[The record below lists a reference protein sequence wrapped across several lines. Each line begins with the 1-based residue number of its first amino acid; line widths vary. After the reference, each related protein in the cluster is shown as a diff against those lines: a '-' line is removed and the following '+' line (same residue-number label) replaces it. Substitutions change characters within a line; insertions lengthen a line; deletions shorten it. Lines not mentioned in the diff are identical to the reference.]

1 MQDPKE
7 GVRAR
12 RYKISVATDGSET
25 SKTFIGNEPSCAGW
39 LLSFRVDLPAGSM
52 ISANMVCRDNWEGS
66 TGGLEFSSWLV
77 LAGGQLFVPY
87 PSLDLTFT
95 DFLSGGGGTET
106 TIFLTARSVSR
117 ATQVDHSASVL
128 YGLSGPKTVN
138 SGATETFEVPDGA
151 SGYQVGI
158 GTAGGDWTI
167 VEKID
172 PGGGIGDLV
181 LASYSVEF
189 GESNS
194 GDVGGQNWRLVVP
207 ASDVSA
213 KNEHG
218 SASGTINLFWQ
229 YQLRKLY

>member
-1 MQDPKE
+1 MQDSTE
-7 GVRAR
+7 GVRTR
-12 RYKISVATDGSET
+12 RFKISVATDGSAT

-39 LLSFRVDLPAGSM
+39 LLSFRVDLPTGSM

-66 TGGLEFSSWLV
+66 TGGLEFSSWTV

-117 ATQVDHSASVL
+117 ATQIDHSASVM
-128 YGLSGPKTVN
+128 YGLSGPK
-138 SGATETFEVPDGA
+138 SKDAGETETFAVPDGA
-151 SGYQVGI
+151 SAYQVGI

-167 VEKID
+167 VEQIS
-172 PGGGIGDLV
+172 PGGVGALV

-194 GDVGGQNWRLVVP
+194 GDVGGQNWRLAIP
-207 ASDVSA
+207 ASDILA
-213 KNEHG
+213 KNNSG
-218 SASGTINLFWQ
+218 DTAGTINIFWR